1 METIRK
7 NCFETNS
14 SSTHTL
20 TMCMKSDYK
29 KWENGELYYYPYNHK
44 LITPER
50 MEKIV
55 RSHMLDT
62 EIHCDY
68 NEKTITYNGKTI
80 AFDGTWKDSSEKAK
94 EFYTTENLN
103 KYSLDEVMKYRK
115 EHVSDGDTPMTR
127 EEYLDETE
135 LETYKEDFTT
145 DKGEEIVAFGTFGQ
159 DY

>member
-20 TMCMKSDYK
+20 TMCMKSDYE
-29 KWENGELYYYPYNHK
+29 KWKNGELYYYPNNQE

-50 MEKIV
+50 MEEIV
-55 RSHMLDT
+55 RKNMLDE

-68 NEKTITYNGKTI
+68 NTKTITYNGKII
-80 AFDGTWKDSSEKAK
+80 AFDGTWKDSNEKIK
-94 EFYTTENLN
+94 ELRTAENLN
-103 KYSLDEVMKYRK
+103 KYSLDEVMAYRK
-115 EHVSDGDTPMTR
+115 EHVSDGCIPMTE
-127 EEYLDETE
+127 EEYYDTTE
-135 LETYKEDFTT
+135 LETYQEDFTT